1 MNTVITIL
9 FMVVIGSLIGG
20 VTNHLAIKMLF
31 RPHNPVY
38 IWGKRLPFTPGL
50 IPRRRDELAK
60 QLGKT
65 VVKYLLTPDT
75 FRAKFFNATMREK
88 VLEWLGQQTKEKIF
102 TEEKT
107 LQQWLDQAGLSH
119 APEMIEKKLDDLI
132 VQQVGQVQ
140 NVLATQTVE
149 QLLPASWKERAE
161 SKIPEISRYILNKGD
176 QYFDTV
182 EGEQAIKG
190 LIDGFLSS
198 KGTFGGMI
206 QMFIGDG
213 SSLVPMLQ
221 REVKKFL
228 SSDSTFHVLNNLLQK
243 EWDKLQVQT
252 VPQLL
257 GDLDFTSTTE
267 RIQKYA
273 REQLAIRD
281 RLDLPLVHYLPDG
294 AKWLQDNVYPKLVE
308 TTFTQVENKLEDI
321 LSRMDLENVVRE
333 QVDKFPVETLEDLVL
348 GISKREFKMITVLG
362 FVLGGIIGVVQGII
376 AVAF

>member
-75 FRAKFFNATMREK
+75 FRAKFFNAAMREK
-88 VLEWLGQQTKEKIF
+88 VLEWLGQQTTEKIF

-132 VQQVGQVQ
+132 VQQVNQVQ

-362 FVLGGIIGVVQGII
+362 FLLGGIIGVVQGII

>member
-119 APEMIEKKLDDLI
+119 APKMIEKKLDDLI

-149 QLLPASWKERAE
+149 QLLPASWKGRAE

-362 FVLGGIIGVVQGII
+362 FLLGGIIGVVQGII

>member
-107 LQQWLDQAGLSH
+107 LQQWLEQAGLSH

-132 VQQVGQVQ
+132 VQQVDQVQ
-140 NVLATQTVE
+140 SVLATQTVE

-308 TTFTQVENKLEDI
+308 TTFTQVEDKLEDI

-362 FVLGGIIGVVQGII
+362 FLLGGIIGVVQGII

>member
-102 TEEKT
+102 TEEKA

-362 FVLGGIIGVVQGII
+362 FLLGGIIGVVQGII

>member
-50 IPRRRDELAK
+50 IPRRREELAK

-362 FVLGGIIGVVQGII
+362 FLLGGIIGVVQGII

>member
-119 APEMIEKKLDDLI
+119 APKMIEKKLDDLI

-348 GISKREFKMITVLG
+348 GISKHEFKMITVLG
-362 FVLGGIIGVVQGII
+362 FLLGGIIGVVQGII

>member
-102 TEEKT
+102 TEDKT

-198 KGTFGGMI
+198 KGTFGGMV

-228 SSDSTFHVLNNLLQK
+228 SSDSTFYVLNNLIQK

-362 FVLGGIIGVVQGII
+362 FLLGGIIGVVQGII

>member
-132 VQQVGQVQ
+132 VQQVDQVQ
-140 NVLATQTVE
+140 SVLATQTVE

-362 FVLGGIIGVVQGII
+362 FLLGGIIGVVQGII

>member
-75 FRAKFFNATMREK
+75 FRAKFFNVTMREK

-257 GDLDFTSTTE
+257 GALDFTSTTE

-362 FVLGGIIGVVQGII
+362 FLLGGIIGVVQGII

>member
-132 VQQVGQVQ
+132 VQQVDQVQ

-362 FVLGGIIGVVQGII
+362 FLLGGIIGVVQGII

>member
-75 FRAKFFNATMREK
+75 FRAKFFNVTMREK

-267 RIQKYA
+267 RIQKYE

-362 FVLGGIIGVVQGII
+362 FLLGGIIGVVQGII

>member
-182 EGEQAIKG
+182 EGEQTIKG

-362 FVLGGIIGVVQGII
+362 FLLGGIIGVVQGII

>member
-348 GISKREFKMITVLG
+348 GISKHEFKMITVLG
-362 FVLGGIIGVVQGII
+362 FLLGGIIGVVQGII

>member
-88 VLEWLGQQTKEKIF
+88 VLEWLGQQTTEKIF

-119 APEMIEKKLDDLI
+119 APEMIEKKLDGLI

-321 LSRMDLENVVRE
+321 LSRMDLENVVRD

-362 FVLGGIIGVVQGII
+362 FLLGGIIGVVQGII

>member
-75 FRAKFFNATMREK
+75 FRAKFFNVPMREK

-362 FVLGGIIGVVQGII
+362 FLLGGIIGVVQGII

>member
-1 MNTVITIL
+1 MNMVITIL

-75 FRAKFFNATMREK
+75 FRAKFFNVTMREK

-362 FVLGGIIGVVQGII
+362 FLLGGIIGVVQGII

>member
-132 VQQVGQVQ
+132 VQQVDQVQ

-252 VPQLL
+252 VSQLL

-362 FVLGGIIGVVQGII
+362 FLLGGIIGVVQGII

>member
-362 FVLGGIIGVVQGII
+362 FLLGGIIGVVQGII

>member
-75 FRAKFFNATMREK
+75 FRAKFFNVTMREK

-362 FVLGGIIGVVQGII
+362 FLLGGIIGVVQGII

>member
-88 VLEWLGQQTKEKIF
+88 VLEWLGQQTTEKIF

-119 APEMIEKKLDDLI
+119 APEMIEKKLDGLI

-362 FVLGGIIGVVQGII
+362 FLLGGIIGVVQGII

>member
-149 QLLPASWKERAE
+149 QLLPASWKGRAE

-362 FVLGGIIGVVQGII
+362 FLLGGIIGVVQGII

>member
-119 APEMIEKKLDDLI
+119 APEMIEKKLDGLI

-362 FVLGGIIGVVQGII
+362 FLLGGIIGVVQGII

>member
-75 FRAKFFNATMREK
+75 FRAKFFNVTMREK

-132 VQQVGQVQ
+132 VQQVDQVQ
-140 NVLATQTVE
+140 NVLAIQTVE

-362 FVLGGIIGVVQGII
+362 FLLGGIIGVVQGII

>member
-88 VLEWLGQQTKEKIF
+88 VLEWLGQQTTEKIF

-362 FVLGGIIGVVQGII
+362 FLLGGIIGVVQGII

>member
-75 FRAKFFNATMREK
+75 FRAKFFNVTMREK

-132 VQQVGQVQ
+132 VQQVDQVQ

-252 VPQLL
+252 VSQLL

-362 FVLGGIIGVVQGII
+362 FLLGGIIGVVQGII

>member
-228 SSDSTFHVLNNLLQK
+228 SSDSTFHVLNNSLQK

-362 FVLGGIIGVVQGII
+362 FLLGGIIGVVQGII

>member
-132 VQQVGQVQ
+132 VQQVDQVQ

-273 REQLAIRD
+273 REQLAIRG

-362 FVLGGIIGVVQGII
+362 FLLGGIIGVVQGII

>member
-75 FRAKFFNATMREK
+75 FRAKFFNVTMREK

-257 GDLDFTSTTE
+257 GDLDFTFTTE

-362 FVLGGIIGVVQGII
+362 FLLGGIIGVVQGII

>member
-294 AKWLQDNVYPKLVE
+294 AKWLQDNVYPRLVE

-362 FVLGGIIGVVQGII
+362 FLLGGIIGVVQGII

>member
-107 LQQWLDQAGLSH
+107 LQQWLEQAGLSH

-132 VQQVGQVQ
+132 VQQVDQVQ
-140 NVLATQTVE
+140 SVLATQTVE

-362 FVLGGIIGVVQGII
+362 FLLGGIIGVVQGII

>member
-119 APEMIEKKLDDLI
+119 APKMIEKKLDDLI

-362 FVLGGIIGVVQGII
+362 FLLGGIIGVVQGII

>member
-75 FRAKFFNATMREK
+75 FRAKFFNETMREK

-362 FVLGGIIGVVQGII
+362 FLLGGIIGVVQGII

>member
-31 RPHNPVY
+31 RPHHPIYV
-38 IWGKRLPFTPGL
+38 WGKRLPFTPGL

-75 FRAKFFNATMREK
+75 FRAKFFNESMREK
-88 VLEWLGQQTKEKIF
+88 VLVWLGQQTKEKVF
-102 TEEKT
+102 TEDTT

-119 APEMIEKKLDDLI
+119 TPAMIEKKLDDLI
-132 VQQVGQVQ
+132 VQQVEQVQ
-140 NVLATQTVE
+140 NVLSTQTVE
-149 QLLPASWKERAE
+149 QLLPDSWKERAE

-176 QYFDTV
+176 HYFDTQ
-182 EGEQAIKG
+182 EGVQTIKG

-198 KGTFGGMI
+198 KGTFGGMV

-221 REVKKFL
+221 KEVKKFL
-228 SSDSTFHVLNNLLQK
+228 NSDSTFHVLNNVIQK

-257 GDLDFTSTTE
+257 GELDFTSTTE

-281 RLDLPLVHYLPDG
+281 RLDLPLVHYLPNG

-308 TTFTQVENKLEDI
+308 TTFNQVENKLEDI

-348 GISKREFKMITVLG
+348 GISKREFKMITALG
-362 FVLGGIIGVVQGII
+362 FLLGGIIGVVQGII

>member
-273 REQLAIRD
+273 REQLAIRE

-362 FVLGGIIGVVQGII
+362 FLLGGIIGVVQGII

>member
-273 REQLAIRD
+273 SEQLAIRD

-362 FVLGGIIGVVQGII
+362 FLLGGIIGVVQGII

>member
-102 TEEKT
+102 TEDKT

-119 APEMIEKKLDDLI
+119 APEMIKKKLDDLI

-198 KGTFGGMI
+198 KGTFGGMV

-228 SSDSTFHVLNNLLQK
+228 SSDSTFYVLNNLIQK

-362 FVLGGIIGVVQGII
+362 FLLGGIIGVVQGII